1 MNLAWLS
8 LGALVV
14 AMIISCF
21 SQLNVGV
28 LGLALA
34 WILGVYLGGMKLADV
49 MNGFPTQTF
58 LMLVGVTLLFTQ
70 AQLNGT
76 LERIAHASVR
86 ICRGNTGL
94 VPVMFFVLAA
104 IIATLG
110 PGNVATAAMLAPMA
124 MGVGTRASIPPFLM
138 AIMVGNGAQSGAL
151 SPLAPT
157 GVIVTPLME
166 KIGLGGHE
174 WQTYAMNLVAHAMVA
189 FAGYA
194 LFGGWRLFKQSFQG
208 DPAETAADT
217 RFSTVHWV
225 TIATIVCVLLAVQFF
240 EANIGMAAF
249 TAAVVL
255 AAVRVADHEQ
265 AIRRMPWNPILML
278 SGVSVLVAL
287 LDKTGGLDLF
297 TDLLARLAS
306 PGSLTGVIAF
316 VTGLISRDE
325 SRHGWQ
331 ERREHHRR
339 RAAVDRNQSRHKRDD
354 ASQ

>member
-1 MNLAWLS
+1 
-8 LGALVV
+8 
-14 AMIISCF
+14 
-21 SQLNVGV
+21 
-28 LGLALA
+28 
-34 WILGVYLGGMKLADV
+34 

-76 LERIAHASVR
+76 LERVAHASVR

-124 MGVGTRASIPPFLM
+124 MGVGTRAAIPPFLM

-174 WQTYAMNLVAHAMVA
+174 WQTYAMNLAAHAMVA

-194 LFGGWRLFKQSFQG
+194 LFGGLRLFKNRFQG
-208 DPAETAADT
+208 DPEEQKVDN
-217 RFSTVHWV
+217 RFTTVHWV
-225 TIATIVCVLLAVQFF
+225 THRDHRVGAAGGAVPR
-240 EANIGMAAF
+240 APTSAW
-249 TAAVVL
+249 
-255 AAVRVADHEQ
+255 RPSP
-265 AIRRMPWNPILML
+265 RPPYSPRY
-278 SGVSVLVAL
+278 
-287 LDKTGGLDLF
+287 
-297 TDLLARLAS
+297 AS
-306 PGSLTGVIAF
+306 PIT
-316 VTGLISRDE
+316 SR
-325 SRHGWQ
+325 RF
-331 ERREHHRR
+331 
-339 RAAVDRNQSRHKRDD
+339 D
-354 ASQ
+354 ACRGGRF